1 MANDYAR
8 DGAMSTNSRRS
19 NSLPQVRSGP
29 IITGG
34 ALAAAGAL
42 IALAGFA
49 IGSSH
54 LVAATRRWIRE
65 MEVPPSELAKVQW
78 SKAKSAAAAGTAAWQ
93 NGVQASEGAHT

>member
-49 IGSSH
+49 ISSSH
-54 LVAATRRWIRE
+54 LVAA
-65 MEVPPSELAKVQW
+65 
-78 SKAKSAAAAGTAAWQ
+78 AGTDAWQ